1 MRFFAFVVDR
11 GSFAC
16 EALFQNINGFP
27 ASRRVVHLLRSEKGA
42 GAQHPPEIAA
52 ARDLY
57 QSYHNAE
64 GRQKMPPDIKW
75 TNFFITEGALTLE
88 CGIRRIIATFLC
100 ESDTS
105 MS

>member
-27 ASRRVVHLLRSEKGA
+27 ASRRAVHLLRSEKGA
-42 GAQHPPEIAA
+42 GTQHPREIA

-57 QSYHNAE
+57 QSYHNAQ
-64 GRQKMPPDIKW
+64 GDTKNSFQRQMDKFVLLHRHFMCV
-75 TNFFITEGALTLE
+75 LTYWNVK
-88 CGIRRIIATFLC
+88 IRRMIAKRFV
-100 ESDTS
+100 
-105 MS
+105 